1 MHGRPL
7 SIARSEIN
15 ADMPTDRST
24 FESPRFANMMAFHTL
39 ISYLGEVSE
48 TL

>member
-7 SIARSEIN
+7 SIAQSEIN
-15 ADMPTDRST
+15 ADLPTDYPT
-24 FESPRFANMMAFHTL
+24 FESPRFANLTAFHTL
-39 ISYLGEVSE
+39 ISYLGEVAE

>member
-1 MHGRPL
+1 MHGRPM

-15 ADMPTDRST
+15 SDMPRDCPS
-24 FESPRFANMMAFHTL
+24 FESPLFANLTAFHTL